1 MKPSYP
7 KNLIDT
13 ALIAKSELT
22 PDAASKLVS
31 DFFNELADPKRRLLM
46 QMLYEKLHM
55 SRTDAA
61 KVLGMSYTTA
71 RDLELDTLE
80 RLREYLLERGAAL

>member
-1 MKPSYP
+1 
-7 KNLIDT
+7 
-13 ALIAKSELT
+13 
-22 PDAASKLVS
+22 
-31 DFFNELADPKRRLLM
+31 
-46 QMLYEKLHM
+46 M